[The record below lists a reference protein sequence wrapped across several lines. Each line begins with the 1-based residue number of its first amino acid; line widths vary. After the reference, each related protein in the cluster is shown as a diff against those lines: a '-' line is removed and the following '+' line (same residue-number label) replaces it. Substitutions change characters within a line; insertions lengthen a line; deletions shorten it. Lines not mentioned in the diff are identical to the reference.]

1 MDPRDK
7 ISVIQNLMQVNKFDE
22 AIYHCNKLIKQFP
35 NISYFYNLCGL
46 AHQGNKQMLKS
57 IELFTQAIHFEPEN
71 VAAKNNLANSYKYIN
86 QNLKAEEIFKS
97 IIAEDPN
104 GLQVISAC
112 CSDAKVKVEEI
123 KFLKKNKIFLLLIER
138 LNKENDSKEKIKGVC
153 KFEFVDDV
161 KSKNIDQKN
170 KNNILQL
177 VAINLFKVGEKFE
190 ITLLFKN
197 NAFITLLSEVL
208 EVTLEDQNKLND

>member
-1 MDPRDK
+1 MTEKQYLAKIISKDPK
-7 ISVIQNLMQVNKFDE
+7 
-22 AIYHCNKLIKQFP
+22 
-35 NISYFYNLCGL
+35 
-46 AHQGNKQMLKS
+46 
-57 IELFTQAIHFEPEN
+57 
-71 VAAKNNLANSYKYIN
+71 
-86 QNLKAEEIFKS
+86 
-97 IIAEDPN
+97 
-104 GLQVISAC
+104 GLQIISAC
-112 CSDAKVKVEEI
+112 CSGGKVKIGEI
-123 KFLKKNKIFLLLIER
+123 KFLKKNKLFLLLIER
-138 LNKENDSKEKIKGVC
+138 LNKENDSKEKIKSVC

-170 KNNILQL
+170 KNNILEL

>member
-1 MDPRDK
+1 MNEK
-7 ISVIQNLMQVNKFDE
+7 K
-22 AIYHCNKLIKQFP
+22 Y
-35 NISYFYNLCGL
+35 L
-46 AHQGNKQMLKS
+46 AK
-57 IELFTQAIHFEPEN
+57 
-71 VAAKNNLANSYKYIN
+71 
-86 QNLKAEEIFKS
+86 
-97 IIAEDPN
+97 IIARDAN

-112 CSDAKVKVEEI
+112 CSDSKVKIEDI

-138 LNKENDSKEKIKGVC
+138 LNKENDSKEKIKSVC
-153 KFEFVDDV
+153 KFEFVDEV

-177 VAINLFKVGEKFE
+177 IAINLFKVGEKFE

>member
-1 MDPRDK
+1 M
-7 ISVIQNLMQVNKFDE
+7 NKKK
-22 AIYHCNKLIKQFP
+22 Y
-35 NISYFYNLCGL
+35 L
-46 AHQGNKQMLKS
+46 AK
-57 IELFTQAIHFEPEN
+57 
-71 VAAKNNLANSYKYIN
+71 
-86 QNLKAEEIFKS
+86 
-97 IIAEDPN
+97 IIAKDPN

-138 LNKENDSKEKIKGVC
+138 LNKENDSKEKIKSVC

-170 KNNILQL
+170 KNNILEL

>member
-1 MDPRDK
+1 MNEK
-7 ISVIQNLMQVNKFDE
+7 K
-22 AIYHCNKLIKQFP
+22 Y
-35 NISYFYNLCGL
+35 L
-46 AHQGNKQMLKS
+46 AK
-57 IELFTQAIHFEPEN
+57 
-71 VAAKNNLANSYKYIN
+71 
-86 QNLKAEEIFKS
+86 
-97 IIAEDPN
+97 IIAKDPN

-138 LNKENDSKEKIKGVC
+138 LNKENDSKEKIKSVC

-170 KNNILQL
+170 KNNILEL
-177 VAINLFKVGEKFE
+177 VAINLFKAGEKFE